1 MFRFDEIHNLTNSL
15 PCGDHIP
22 AGDKLDDCSS
32 CNLTEFDFDQCED
45 SESFQGLY
53 SCLSSSNLTNF
64 SWQECDSYVYDKSL
78 QPGDL
83 SWRGEEWNSVLGS
96 IEKLFDKIIFF
107 QIRPKSYPI
116 PKWSV
121 SSAGYVIRI

>member
-96 IEKLFDKIIFF
+96 IKNFHR
-107 QIRPKSYPI
+107 IRSKPYPI
-116 PKWSV
+116 SKWSV
-121 SSAGYVIRI
+121 SSAGSAIKI